1 MGTRKMSE
9 ILTIDTTAGM
19 QTTERIEPL
28 PLFGEHY
35 PMLLTVIPEHTSGF
49 PAPALVTLAKRLK
62 MTMKLYGGVG
72 LSANQC
78 GVFERVFIVGN
89 GEIVIVC
96 INPKVI
102 KASDDLIKDNEGCLS
117 FPGLFLKVERAS
129 SVEVEYYDYQ
139 GKKYNTTFTGLTAR
153 CFLHELDHMNGI
165 TMDKHVK
172 PLALKMAKDKQGK
185 LFKRVNRLQR
195 NNGIFV

>member
-1 MGTRKMSE
+1 MSQ
-9 ILTIDTTAGM
+9 ILKLNTVDPKY
-19 QTTERIEPL
+19 QQEKEVEPF
-28 PLFGEHY
+28 PLYDENH
-35 PMLLTVIPEHTSGF
+35 PMMKQRIPEYDITLLPNPVMTHTIN
-49 PAPALVTLAKRLK
+49 RLK
-62 MTMKLYGGVG
+62 MTMKLYNGLG

-89 GEIVIVC
+89 EEIVIVC
-96 INPKVI
+96 INPKLI

-185 LFKRVNRLQR
+185 LFKRVKRLQR

>member
-1 MGTRKMSE
+1 MSE
-9 ILTIDTTAGM
+9 ILNISTVDPKY
-19 QTTERIEPL
+19 QQERKIEPF
-28 PLFGEHY
+28 PLYDENH
-35 PMLLTVIPEHTSGF
+35 PMMKQRIPEYNI
-49 PAPALVTLAKRLK
+49 TLLPKPVMTKTINRLK
-62 MTMKLYGGVG
+62 MTMKLYNGLG

-96 INPKVI
+96 INPKII

-165 TMDKHVK
+165 TMDKHAK
-172 PLALKMAKDKQGK
+172 PLALKMAKEKQGK
-185 LFKRVNRLQR
+185 LFKRVKRLQR

>member
-1 MGTRKMSE
+1 MSQ
-9 ILTIDTTAGM
+9 ILKLNTVDPKY
-19 QTTERIEPL
+19 QQEKEVEPF
-28 PLFGEHY
+28 PLYDENH
-35 PMLLTVIPEHTSGF
+35 PMMKQRIPEYDITLLPNPVMTHTIN
-49 PAPALVTLAKRLK
+49 RLK
-62 MTMKLYGGVG
+62 MTMKLYNGLG

-89 GEIVIVC
+89 EEIVIVC

-102 KASDDLIKDNEGCLS
+102 KVSEDLIKDNEGCLS
-117 FPGLFLKVERAS
+117 FPGLFLKIERAS
-129 SVEVEYYDYQ
+129 SVEVEYYDFQ

-185 LFKRVNRLQR
+185 LFKRVKRLQR

>member
-1 MGTRKMSE
+1 MSQ
-9 ILTIDTTAGM
+9 ILKLNTVDPKY
-19 QTTERIEPL
+19 QQEKEVEPF
-28 PLFGEHY
+28 PLYDENH
-35 PMLLTVIPEHTSGF
+35 PMMKQRIPEYDITLLPNPVMTHTIN
-49 PAPALVTLAKRLK
+49 RLK
-62 MTMKLYGGVG
+62 RTMKLYNGLG

-78 GVFERVFIVGN
+78 GVFERVFMVGN
-89 GEIVIVC
+89 EEIVIVC
-96 INPKVI
+96 INPKLI

-129 SVEVEYYDYQ
+129 SVEVEYYDFQ

-185 LFKRVNRLQR
+185 LFKRVKRLQR

>member
-1 MGTRKMSE
+1 MSQ
-9 ILTIDTTAGM
+9 ILKLNTVDPKY
-19 QTTERIEPL
+19 QQEKKVEPF
-28 PLFGEHY
+28 PLYDENH
-35 PMLLTVIPEHTSGF
+35 PMMKQRIPEYDITLLPNPVMTHTIN
-49 PAPALVTLAKRLK
+49 RLK
-62 MTMKLYGGVG
+62 MTMKLYNGLG

-89 GEIVIVC
+89 EEIVIVC
-96 INPKVI
+96 INPKLI

-117 FPGLFLKVERAS
+117 FPGLFLKIERAS
-129 SVEVEYYDYQ
+129 SVEVEYYDLQ

-185 LFKRVNRLQR
+185 LFKRVKRLQR

>member
-1 MGTRKMSE
+1 MSQ
-9 ILTIDTTAGM
+9 ILKLNTVDPKY
-19 QTTERIEPL
+19 QQEKEVDPFPL
-28 PLFGEHY
+28 YDENH
-35 PMLLTVIPEHTSGF
+35 PMMKQRIPEYDITLLPNPVMTHTIN
-49 PAPALVTLAKRLK
+49 RLK
-62 MTMKLYGGVG
+62 MTMKLYNGLG

-102 KASDDLIKDNEGCLS
+102 KVSEDLIKDNEGCLS
-117 FPGLFLKVERAS
+117 FPGLFLKIERAS
-129 SVEVEYYDYQ
+129 SVEVEYYDLQ

-185 LFKRVNRLQR
+185 LFKRVKRLQR

>member
-1 MGTRKMSE
+1 MSQ
-9 ILTIDTTAGM
+9 ILKLNTVDPKY
-19 QTTERIEPL
+19 QQEKEVDPFPL
-28 PLFGEHY
+28 YDENH
-35 PMLLTVIPEHTSGF
+35 PMMKQRIPEYDI
-49 PAPALVTLAKRLK
+49 TLLPNPVMTNTINRLK
-62 MTMKLYGGVG
+62 MTMKLYNGLG

-89 GEIVIVC
+89 EEIVIVC
-96 INPKVI
+96 INPKLI

-129 SVEVEYYDYQ
+129 SVEVEYYDLQ

-185 LFKRVNRLQR
+185 LFKRVKRLQR

>member
-1 MGTRKMSE
+1 MNQ
-9 ILTIDTTAGM
+9 ILKLNTVDPKY
-19 QTTERIEPL
+19 QQEKEVEPF
-28 PLFGEHY
+28 PLYDENH
-35 PMLLTVIPEHTSGF
+35 PMMKQRIPEYDITLLPNPVMTHTIN
-49 PAPALVTLAKRLK
+49 RLK
-62 MTMKLYGGVG
+62 MTMKLYNGLG

-89 GEIVIVC
+89 EEIVIVC
-96 INPKVI
+96 INPKLI

-129 SVEVEYYDYQ
+129 SVEVEYYDLQ

-172 PLALKMAKDKQGK
+172 PLALKMAKEKQGK
-185 LFKRVNRLQR
+185 LFKRVKRLQR

>member
-1 MGTRKMSE
+1 MSQ
-9 ILTIDTTAGM
+9 ILKLNTVDPKY
-19 QTTERIEPL
+19 QQEKEVEPF
-28 PLFGEHY
+28 PLYDENH
-35 PMLLTVIPEHTSGF
+35 PMMKQRIPEYDI
-49 PAPALVTLAKRLK
+49 TLLPNPVMTNTINRLK
-62 MTMKLYGGVG
+62 MTMKLYNGLG

-102 KASDDLIKDNEGCLS
+102 KVSEDLIKDNEGCLS
-117 FPGLFLKVERAS
+117 FPGLFFKVERAS

-153 CFLHELDHMNGI
+153 CFLHELDHMNGV

-185 LFKRVNRLQR
+185 LFKRVKRLQR

>member
-1 MGTRKMSE
+1 MSQ
-9 ILTIDTTAGM
+9 ILKLNTVDPKY
-19 QTTERIEPL
+19 QQEKEVEPF
-28 PLFGEHY
+28 PLYDENH
-35 PMLLTVIPEHTSGF
+35 PMMKQRIPEYDITLLPNPVMTHTIN
-49 PAPALVTLAKRLK
+49 RLK
-62 MTMKLYGGVG
+62 MTMKLYNGLG

-96 INPKVI
+96 INPKLI

-117 FPGLFLKVERAS
+117 FTGLFLKVERAS

-185 LFKRVNRLQR
+185 LFKRVKRLQR

>member
-1 MGTRKMSE
+1 MSQ
-9 ILTIDTTAGM
+9 ILKLNTVDPKY
-19 QTTERIEPL
+19 QQEKEVDPFPL
-28 PLFGEHY
+28 YDENH
-35 PMLLTVIPEHTSGF
+35 PMMKQRIPEYDI
-49 PAPALVTLAKRLK
+49 TLLPNPVMTNTINRLK
-62 MTMKLYGGVG
+62 MTMKLYNGLG

-129 SVEVEYYDYQ
+129 SVEVEYYDLQ

-185 LFKRVNRLQR
+185 LFKRVKRLQR

>member
-1 MGTRKMSE
+1 MSQ
-9 ILTIDTTAGM
+9 ILKLNTVDPKY
-19 QTTERIEPL
+19 QQEKEVEPFQ
-28 PLFGEHY
+28 LFDENH
-35 PMLLTVIPEHTSGF
+35 PMMKQRIPEYNITLLPNPVMTHTIN
-49 PAPALVTLAKRLK
+49 RLK
-62 MTMKLYGGVG
+62 MTMKLYNGLG

-89 GEIVIVC
+89 EEIVIVC
-96 INPKVI
+96 INPKLI

-165 TMDKHVK
+165 TMDQHVK
-172 PLALKMAKDKQGK
+172 PLALKMAKEKQGK
-185 LFKRVNRLQR
+185 LFKRVKRLQR